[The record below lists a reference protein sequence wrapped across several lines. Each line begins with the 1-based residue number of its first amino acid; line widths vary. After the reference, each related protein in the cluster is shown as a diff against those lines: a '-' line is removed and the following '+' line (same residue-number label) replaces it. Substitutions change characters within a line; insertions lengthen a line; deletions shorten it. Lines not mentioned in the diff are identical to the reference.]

1 MVDWKALPDTMLSN
15 YVERYETG
23 GVQPHPRLRFVDG
36 EGRACLAAAL
46 CGARRATDVAPAA
59 AALGCP
65 FPGGALETIS
75 RGFESGRLMPAELYD
90 ICVLELVRRRAR
102 TKGGR
107 PGGRPARAGRRSA
120 PPLRVATPA

>member
-1 MVDWKALPDTMLSN
+1 MVDWKALPDAMLSN

-75 RGFESGRLMPAELYD
+75 RGFESGHLTAAYLYD
-90 ICVLELVRRRAR
+90 GCVLELVRRRAR
-102 TKGGR
+102 TKDAR
-107 PGGRPARAGRRSA
+107 PVRRPARADRRPA
-120 PPLRVATPA
+120 LRPV